1 MSIILNSL
9 AEILHKQENHIVWL
23 AIVALS
29 DYLVNSK
36 IDWDRY
42 EDYILAPD
50 GFRST
55 VRTLNYAD
63 EDILLGP
70 KDIQERISYVET
82 EYRFMLY
89 RHWTLFDSM
98 YHSPY
103 VAYKLA
109 VWKEQGLKNLQ
120 LFYAKM
126 GIPLR
131 ETKKSFA
138 TMSTV
143 LKAQLQKQLPK
154 FAPMFGLHDICF
166 RSFVK
171 ERQFQVPVSAT
182 DIAYTVTALLEC
194 ASGLSEEEN
203 PSWEANFW
211 TAYDVLAEDDPKVD
225 ELIARGMTLA
235 KQLQEAVIRQAGS
248 MLAKRAIVRLGAFRY
263 ALIKD
268 SPDIHFFT
276 QPIALSKLALFLLH
290 TQTQSRNP
298 RKEAKPLIL
307 CCLYTL
313 NTSYLVVGIVPS
325 AVQGHK
331 ELNFRK
337 TFKRAAQKTGARIR
351 RHSFDSSI
359 IEVQQEDITKFMEY
373 LHAGLL

>member
-1 MSIILNSL
+1 
-9 AEILHKQENHIVWL
+9 
-23 AIVALS
+23 
-29 DYLVNSK
+29 
-36 IDWDRY
+36 
-42 EDYILAPD
+42 
-50 GFRST
+50 
-55 VRTLNYAD
+55 
-63 EDILLGP
+63 
-70 KDIQERISYVET
+70 
-82 EYRFMLY
+82 
-89 RHWTLFDSM
+89 
-98 YHSPY
+98 
-103 VAYKLA
+103 
-109 VWKEQGLKNLQ
+109 
-120 LFYAKM
+120 M

-143 LKAQLQKQLPK
+143 LKA
-154 FAPMFGLHDICF
+154 
-166 RSFVK
+166 
-171 ERQFQVPVSAT
+171 
-182 DIAYTVTALLEC
+182 
-194 ASGLSEEEN
+194 
-203 PSWEANFW
+203 
-211 TAYDVLAEDDPKVD
+211 
-225 ELIARGMTLA
+225 
-235 KQLQEAVIRQAGS
+235 QLQEAVIRQAGS

-298 RKEAKPLIL
+298 RKDAKPLIL